1 MNLEAPLTTFRIAEP
16 LDLAQARPW
25 LATPARL
32 DSPALEVMTDLTQV
46 KAAATQPSTPAA
58 EAEQQM
64 IYLGV
69 RMLFVVSQ
77 MPAVEGLITAAD
89 IRGDRQMR
97 LVHERRTRFDELTVA
112 DLMTP
117 LAQLDAIGLDQLRG
131 ARVGNIIATLKR
143 SGRHH
148 LLVVEPAVTAGARR
162 VRGVFSRSQVERQLG
177 TAIDI
182 TQVARDF
189 AEIERALAG

>member
-1 MNLEAPLTTFRIAEP
+1 MNLEAPLPTFRIDAP
-16 LDLAQARPW
+16 LELAQARPW
-25 LATPARL
+25 LARPVRPDAPAI
-32 DSPALEVMTDLTQV
+32 EVMTDLTQV

-131 ARVGNIIATLKR
+131 ARVGNVIATLKR

-148 LLVVEPAVTAGARR
+148 LLVVEPAGAAGQRR